1 MTQLGLPE
9 TFSRETKGVPHWNR
23 CSEHNRAVLSARKQ
37 SETADLG
44 NDSRMQFYRLQI
56 WITNGR
62 GPQIALIPC
71 RNLQGKFLRKN
82 TKRTPLTTRSQINTP
97 VFLTWLKPSKRET
110 VHGLSQRGYYRQFIN
125 QRMKIYISFLSC
137 TDYPNN
143 DPPCALNRTHGPIG
157 CQATDQVS
165 VIPR

>member
-23 CSEHNRAVLSARKQ
+23 CSKRNRAVLSARKQ
-37 SETADLG
+37 SEIADLG

-71 RNLQGKFLRKN
+71 RNLQGKFLRQN
-82 TKRTPLTTRSQINTP
+82 TKGHCSQIDHRSIHQYFDVVKT
-97 VFLTWLKPSKRET
+97 LKEGNSPRPEPT
-110 VHGLSQRGYYRQFIN
+110 RPLQA
-125 QRMKIYISFLSC
+125 IY
-137 TDYPNN
+137 
-143 DPPCALNRTHGPIG
+143 
-157 CQATDQVS
+157 
-165 VIPR
+165 

>member
-1 MTQLGLPE
+1 MTQIGLPE

-37 SETADLG
+37 SETVDLG

-71 RNLQGKFLRKN
+71 RNLQGKFLRQN
-82 TKRTPLTTRSQINTP
+82 TKKDTAHKQITDQYTSI
-97 VFLTWLKPSKRET
+97 LTWLKPSERET
-110 VHGLSQRGYYRQFIN
+110 VHGLRQRGYYRQFIN
-125 QRMKIYISFLSC
+125 KRMKIYISFSHARL
-137 TDYPNN
+137 TYK
-143 DPPCALNRTHGPIG
+143 
-157 CQATDQVS
+157 
-165 VIPR
+165 

>member
-23 CSEHNRAVLSARKQ
+23 CSERNRAVLSARKQ
-37 SETADLG
+37 SETTDLG

-71 RNLQGKFLRKN
+71 RNLQGKFHRKN

-97 VFLTWLKPSKRET
+97 VFLTWLKPSECKEGNSPRPVPT
-110 VHGLSQRGYYRQFIN
+110 WVLQA
-125 QRMKIYISFLSC
+125 IY
-137 TDYPNN
+137 
-143 DPPCALNRTHGPIG
+143 
-157 CQATDQVS
+157 
-165 VIPR
+165 